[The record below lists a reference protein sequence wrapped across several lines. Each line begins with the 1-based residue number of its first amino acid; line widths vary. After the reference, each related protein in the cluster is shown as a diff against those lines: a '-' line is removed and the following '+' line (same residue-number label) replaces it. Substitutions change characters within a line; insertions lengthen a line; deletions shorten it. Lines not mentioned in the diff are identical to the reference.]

1 MVYCHL
7 RLANYQIEQKPEQT
21 GELVDAYAKAL
32 KDLDV
37 LSTMTDQDS
46 KLLDDAIDAIVGRV
60 LREIDELLKEE
71 SVMSK

>member
-46 KLLDDAIDAIVGRV
+46 KMLDDAIDAIVGRV

>member
-7 RLANYQIEQKPEQT
+7 RLANYQIEQKTEQT

-46 KLLDDAIDAIVGRV
+46 KMLDDAIDAIVGRV